1 MIRLTGLLCM
11 SAVLVLHAEPVAA
24 EGNDKAHLPATRPS
38 DISAPRPQPRLS
50 GEYALMAAEVRLTD
64 KQKTQLKTIVIEELD
79 AETRMQAVNQEKLEK
94 LQKDLADARKAKNID
109 AISNILQHIMRIKAA
124 ETKAKKAFAK
134 RAMELLTPEQKDKWA
149 GFVLYRLICK
159 PLSRVRLTDDQ
170 KTTIRG
176 LCDDAAV
183 ELGDDALKTSLKMV
197 VAQKKLRDEIKAQ
210 VLTEVQRKSLGLRP
224 TKPHRTPRAKPSR
237 PVKPLRKPVK
247 PVKQPRAKR

>member
-94 LQKDLADARKAKNID
+94 
-109 AISNILQHIMRIKAA
+109 
-124 ETKAKKAFAK
+124 
-134 RAMELLTPEQKDKWA
+134 
-149 GFVLYRLICK
+149 
-159 PLSRVRLTDDQ
+159 
-170 KTTIRG
+170 
-176 LCDDAAV
+176 
-183 ELGDDALKTSLKMV
+183 
-197 VAQKKLRDEIKAQ
+197 
-210 VLTEVQRKSLGLRP
+210 
-224 TKPHRTPRAKPSR
+224 
-237 PVKPLRKPVK
+237 
-247 PVKQPRAKR
+247 